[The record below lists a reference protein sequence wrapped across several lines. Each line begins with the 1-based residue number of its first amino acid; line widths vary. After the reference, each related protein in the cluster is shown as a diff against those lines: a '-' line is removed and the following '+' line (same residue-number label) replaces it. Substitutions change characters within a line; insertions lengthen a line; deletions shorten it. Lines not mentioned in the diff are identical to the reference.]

1 MTLKRAEP
9 LLKPR
14 TLDTMTPK
22 EIVEKFAYA
31 LEKFEPIEVQL
42 SDTDLMRIQEV
53 VAPLLLKIPYDE
65 M

>member
-22 EIVEKFAYA
+22 DIVAKFADA
-31 LEKFEPIEVQL
+31 LEQFKTIEVQP
-42 SDTDLMRIQEV
+42 SDIDLMRIQEV
-53 VAPLLLKIPYDE
+53 VAPLLLKIPYDK